1 MAQSNRFTFARVRSN
16 HHFTIDEDYGVP
28 IDIDPEPAAPRPE
41 LPSTPTALGALVRV
55 HRTQLL
61 RTARAKLGPRRQD
74 AEDIVQQV
82 CLDALEGRL
91 ALSAAGPEVTE
102 ELREEVLSRCKSW
115 RRS

>member
-1 MAQSNRFTFARVRSN
+1 MAKSNRSTFARIRPH
-16 HHFTIDEDYGVP
+16 HHFAYDEDFGIP
-28 IDIDPEPAAPRPE
+28 IAIDPQPAAERSEP
-41 LPSTPTALGALVRV
+41 LSPTALGALVRI

-61 RTARAKLGPRRQD
+61 RTARAKLGLRRED
-74 AEDIVQQV
+74 AEDLVQQV

-91 ALSAAGPEVTE
+91 ALSAAGSEVAE